1 MIYLM
6 SQAEADQTRKVNAA
20 YSKTGSVNPEYEREF
35 DILSDMRRASMAAKF
50 ANLAGCH
57 PTVKPRMTAPQ
68 TRNLPNREP
77 PRYEH
82 QSVNT
87 SHRIHACV

>member
-6 SQAEADQTRKVNAA
+6 SQAEADQARKVNDA

-50 ANLAGCH
+50 RQSRG
-57 PTVKPRMTAPQ
+57 
-68 TRNLPNREP
+68 LPPNGKTP
-77 PRYEH
+77 YDSTPN
-82 QSVNT
+82 QKS
-87 SHRIHACV
+87 A